1 MHSRSRCTTDRET
14 RLNSLSRNK
23 HPCHKSRETCRIVLI
38 LVHALRWI
46 LIEKPLDYFNH
57 CQTFDSFFLSV
68 FLRYRRIF
76 NKWYFNQIFFL
87 YLPRLEIFYRYIFEI
102 RTFFEHSFYLK
113 TIIVA
118 RQRIYISYTRTP
130 LFI

>member
-46 LIEKPLDYFNH
+46 LIEKPLDYIVKRLIPFS
-57 CQTFDSFFLSV
+57 CQFFFVIEASL
-68 FLRYRRIF
+68 I
-76 NKWYFNQIFFL
+76 KGWYFNQIFFL

-102 RTFFEHSFYLK
+102 RTFFDSFYLK
-113 TIIVA
+113 IIIVA